1 MDYSTVTPNRGIKT
15 ILIKR
20 YACKNNNY
28 NFLNN
33 VKLASIEILHRELK
47 F

>member
-1 MDYSTVTPNRGIKT
+1 MQKDSTVKKDRGIKT
-15 ILIKR
+15 MLIKR

-33 VKLASIEILHRELK
+33 VKLASIEILH
-47 F
+47 